1 MFHSNSLSPFHPSS
15 SVVGY
20 PGNYQRIG
28 RLRLEECATYGC
40 FLEVTIQLAIILCG
54 KQIMY
59 NAIELGIPLL
69 KWIWKRLRNL
79 VRKSVK
85 GDVYTRWERDFD
97 LPPQDKFGLLPEYLE
112 EVIQFGFVTIF
123 VASFPVAPLFA
134 LLNNWVEI
142 RLDAYKYTVTQRRPV
157 AERAQD
163 IGAWYSILDV
173 VAKLSIITNV
183 SSAVAVCMV
192 GLQYFLGHCG
202 LVKCAHQLASH
213 SHVS

>member
-1 MFHSNSLSPFHPSS
+1 
-15 SVVGY
+15 
-20 PGNYQRIG
+20 
-28 RLRLEECATYGC
+28 
-40 FLEVTIQLAIILCG
+40 
-54 KQIMY
+54 MY

-202 LVKCAHQLASH
+202 LVKCTQQLASH